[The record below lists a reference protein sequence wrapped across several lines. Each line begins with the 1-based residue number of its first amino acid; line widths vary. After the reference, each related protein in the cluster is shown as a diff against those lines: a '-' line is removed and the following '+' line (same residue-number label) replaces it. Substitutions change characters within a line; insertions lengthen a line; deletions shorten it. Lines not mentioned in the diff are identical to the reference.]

1 MSCLSCVHRFVCE
14 KEDGYDPTL
23 ENCDMYRSICR
34 SQVIFDHRDFETAM
48 EYLLKVRHSLM
59 QIRKSK
65 NRDSAE
71 FWLDQAIDK
80 LQGK

>member
-23 ENCDMYRSICR
+23 ENCDQYRSICR
-34 SQVIFDHRDFETAM
+34 SQVVLDHRDFETTM
-48 EYLLKVRHSLM
+48 EQLVRAKKFLM

-71 FWLDQAIDK
+71 FWLDQAIGK

>member
-1 MSCLSCVHRFVCE
+1 MRCLSCIHRWVCE
-14 KEDGYDPTL
+14 EEDLFDPTL
-23 ENCDMYRSICR
+23 ENCEHYRSVCR
-34 SQVIFDHRDFETAM
+34 SQVVLDHRDFEAAM
-48 EYLLKVRHSLM
+48 EYLVTAKKHLM

-71 FWLDQAIDK
+71 FWLDQAIGK

>member
-1 MSCLSCVHRFVCE
+1 MSCLSCIHRWVCE
-14 KEDGYDPTL
+14 TEDVFDPTL
-23 ENCDMYRSICR
+23 ENCEQYRSVCR
-34 SQVIFDHRDFETAM
+34 SQVVFDPRDFETTM
-48 EYLLKVRHSLM
+48 EYLANAKKHLM

-71 FWLDQAIDK
+71 FWLDQAIGK